1 MNPRRFRHLARC
13 LSASLLLFACTPSD
27 AARTGDAE
35 LATEDG
41 TSPRPLHESFSEWQ
55 SAPQLTLSPTQRWCA
70 TANAAGCDLRGIDH
84 AIALPDG
91 GIVLAA
97 VPGPMY
103 RHAADARSAS
113 ELAAKGQGPG
123 EYGLLVTLALH
134 DERVVWVDNTQMR
147 IASIGLD
154 NVPGPVQALQMPQ
167 TLTTMDLVRGELVV
181 LDVPGSPTVGD
192 TVLAEFRTVPLTG
205 EPRVLG
211 RVRTPSIFLAGSNM
225 AAQRPFFTPRSL
237 VGVGW
242 NGDVAQSNGGSYEL
256 TMFPSSGRAWQLRV
270 DLPSRDVTVQERDSV
285 RDVLLA
291 RDKVSRV
298 ADLSPSQ
305 QEYLERTGRTV
316 PPLTSLRVLRDGT
329 LWVRLAPAPAA
340 LSARWDVFAP
350 DGARVGH
357 AQLPLTAQVTDG
369 ERAWILVVERD
380 DDDVPSVVRYDVAR

>member
-1 MNPRRFRHLARC
+1 MNPGRLRPLVRC
-13 LSASLLLFACTPSD
+13 LSASLLLVACAPSD
-27 AARTGDAE
+27 ASRTSASE
-35 LATEDG
+35 LATDDG
-41 TSPRPLHESFSEWQ
+41 TSPRLRQESFSAWQ
-55 SAPQLTLSPTQRWCA
+55 SAPQLALTPTQRWCDKP
-70 TANAAGCDLRGIDH
+70 NAVGCDLRGIDH

-103 RHAADARSAS
+103 RHAADAQSAS
-113 ELAAKGQGPG
+113 ELAGKGQGPG
-123 EYGLLVTLALH
+123 EYGFLVAMALH
-134 DERVVWVDNTQMR
+134 DARVVWVDITQMR

-167 TLTTMDLVRGELVV
+167 TLTSMDLVRGELAV

-192 TVLAEFRTVPLTG
+192 TVIAEFRTVRLTG

-211 RVRTPSIFLAGSNM
+211 RVRTPSIFLPGSNM
-225 AAQRPFFTPRSL
+225 ASQRPFFTPRPL

-242 NGDVAQSNGGSYEL
+242 NGDVAHSNGGSYEL

-270 DLPSRDVTVQERDSV
+270 DLPTRDVTVQERDSV
-285 RDVLLA
+285 RDLLLA

-298 ADLSPSQ
+298 ADLSPPQ

-316 PPLTSLRVLRDGT
+316 PPLTTLRVLRDGT
-329 LWVRLAPAPAA
+329 LWVRLAPDPSA

-350 DGARVGH
+350 DGTRVGQ
-357 AQLPLTAQVTDG
+357 AQLPLTAQITDG
-369 ERAWILVVERD
+369 ERTWVLSVERD
-380 DDDVPSVVRYDVAR
+380 ADDVASVVRYDVAR